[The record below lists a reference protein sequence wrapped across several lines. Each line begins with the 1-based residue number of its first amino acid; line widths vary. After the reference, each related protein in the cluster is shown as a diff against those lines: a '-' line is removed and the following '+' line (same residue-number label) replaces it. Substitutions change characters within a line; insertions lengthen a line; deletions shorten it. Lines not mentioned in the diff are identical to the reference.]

1 MRTVIYPGS
10 FDPLTNG
17 HLDVVQRAA
26 KLFDRVIVAVAK
38 NDSKNPLFTLQE
50 RRTLTAAC
58 VKHLPNV
65 EVDVFDG
72 LLVDYVEARSAQAII
87 RGLRAVSD
95 FEFEFQL
102 ALMNRKL
109 NERIETIF
117 MMPKDTYTFLSS
129 RIVKEIARLG
139 GDVSAFVP
147 PKVEAALKARLAGRR
162 KGKRAV
168 LMALLINLRQLEE
181 RSTVRLEGRTYPG
194 GTGIDARGRG
204 DTGGDAV
211 VNYDVTAEVMEKAVL
226 VQGRIGLKLNCECV
240 RCLKPFEYRLDLRD
254 WACLMPLEGD
264 EKAVVTN
271 DCVDLTPQLREDILL
286 GFPQHPLCKPEC
298 GGLAR
303 KPAARTKKL
312 GGAGQTKQGFACLG
326 RVKQIEI

>member
-26 KLFDRVIVAVAK
+26 KLFDRVILAVAK

-50 RRTLTAAC
+50 RQRLAAAC

-65 EVDVFDG
+65 EVDAFDG

-129 RIVKEIARLG
+129 RIVKEIAHLG
-139 GDVSAFVP
+139 GNVGAFVP
-147 PKVEAALKARLAGRR
+147 PEVESALKSRLGARR
-162 KGKRAV
+162 KGK
-168 LMALLINLRQLEE
+168 L
-181 RSTVRLEGRTYPG
+181 
-194 GTGIDARGRG
+194 
-204 DTGGDAV
+204 
-211 VNYDVTAEVMEKAVL
+211 
-226 VQGRIGLKLNCECV
+226 GL
-240 RCLKPFEYRLDLRD
+240 
-254 WACLMPLEGD
+254 
-264 EKAVVTN
+264 
-271 DCVDLTPQLREDILL
+271 
-286 GFPQHPLCKPEC
+286 
-298 GGLAR
+298 
-303 KPAARTKKL
+303 
-312 GGAGQTKQGFACLG
+312 
-326 RVKQIEI
+326 